1 MPVLDT
7 TDVAL
12 GPRYP
17 FLAVGEDIL
26 TGTGSYARDG
36 SLVIYFRLAGE
47 LNIDASLR
55 ESSDLLCSTTGG
67 TRRLYL
73 DLVNA
78 NIDFTGTVP
87 SVTNGRRVR
96 MARRSPSASPAPS
109 PEMAASA
116 FESWSHLE
124 TRANPTKFADVPT
137 IGSIYSTGLAA
148 RDYLLNFD
156 GGFTDYE
163 LPFDGTYTT
172 STGGSAKASTGV
184 SYRVLLR

>member
-1 MPVLDT
+1 LPVLDT

-47 LNIDASLR
+47 LSSIASLR
-55 ESSDLLCSTTGG
+55 ASSHLSYPIAGG

-78 NIDFTGTVP
+78 DIDFTGTVP
-87 SVTNGRRVR
+87 SVTNARRVR
-96 MARRSPSASPAPS
+96 MARRSPSPYPAPA
-109 PEMAASA
+109 PKMGAS
-116 FESWSHLE
+116 SLE
-124 TRANPTKFADVPT
+124 GEARANPTKFSDVPT

-148 RDYLLNFD
+148 RDYLLNFN

-172 STGGSAKASTGV
+172 STGGSAQASIGV